1 MRVQTPTTG
10 GFQRADRLL
19 HDHHQRIYSPILSP
33 EIRER
38 GLVACPLE
46 TGKRSGKHR
55 SWKGRRATDLQSVHV
70 HQSHGPRRGGR
81 GWFCQESPFSGR
93 RDGLDGTIGL
103 NEFGEGIVG
112 FETIIVPVEAFNNKS
127 CFLIVP
133 ALLVHNIAR
142 IWGSWRKWKPTC
154 LSNLP
159 ACLDNSFEGSDE
171 ILIVCHDGILNEQT
185 HCQWKWL
192 F

>member
-55 SWKGRRATDLQSVHV
+55 SWKGQTCNGSPECPCSSESWAKTRWER
-70 HQSHGPRRGGR
+70 
-81 GWFCQESPFSGR
+81 WFCKESPFSGR

-159 ACLDNSFEGSDE
+159 AFLDNSSEGSNE
-171 ILIVCHDGILNEQT
+171 ILIVLS
-185 HCQWKWL
+185 
-192 F
+192 